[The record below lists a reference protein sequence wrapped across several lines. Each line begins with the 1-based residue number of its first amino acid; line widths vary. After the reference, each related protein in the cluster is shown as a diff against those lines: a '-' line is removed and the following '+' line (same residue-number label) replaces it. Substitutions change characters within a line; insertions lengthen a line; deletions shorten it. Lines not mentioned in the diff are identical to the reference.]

1 MSAPTKDKS
10 KAELAAKE
18 KVIAELQKQNEALK
32 KRAEEAELVEAN
44 LIKSSQAADRTL
56 YEYQVKNAQ
65 LEATVTELKAKI
77 SV

>member
-18 KVIAELQKQNEALK
+18 KVIAELQEQNKALK
-32 KRAEEAELVEAN
+32 KRAGEAELVEAN
-44 LIKSSQAADRTL
+44 LIKSSQANNRTL

-65 LEATVTELKAKI
+65 LETTVTELKAKTSI
-77 SV
+77 